1 MKMIVGLGNPG
12 KQYETTRHNVGFM
25 AIDQVASD
33 HQLNWSLDTKFQA
46 KVATAIINGEK
57 VVFVKPMTYMN
68 ESGQAVEAIRHYY
81 KVDPADILILYDD
94 LDLPIGKLRLRQSGS
109 AGGHNGI
116 KSIIAQLG
124 KQNFKR
130 LRIGIDRPKQQSVV
144 DYVLGKVTDDEK
156 EKLDAAFTRAQ
167 EAVEKW
173 IQQDDFNKVMN
184 QFNQKKED

>member
-33 HQLNWSLDTKFQA
+33 YQLNWSLDTKFQA

-57 VVFVKPMTYMN
+57 VLFVKPMTYMN
-68 ESGQAVEAIRHYY
+68 ESGRAVEAIRHYY
-81 KVDPADILILYDD
+81 KVDPVDILIIYDD
-94 LDLPIGKLRLRQSGS
+94 LDLPTGKLRLRQSGS

-116 KSIIAQLG
+116 RSIIAQLG

-156 EKLDAAFTRAQ
+156 EKLDAAFARAQ
-167 EAVEKW
+167 EAVEDW

>member
-57 VVFVKPMTYMN
+57 VLFVKPMTYMN
-68 ESGQAVEAIRHYY
+68 ESGRAVEAIRHYY
-81 KVDPADILILYDD
+81 KVDPVDILIIYDD
-94 LDLPIGKLRLRQSGS
+94 LDLPTGKLRLRQSGS

-156 EKLDAAFTRAQ
+156 EKLDAAFARAQ
-167 EAVEKW
+167 EAVEDW

>member
-68 ESGQAVEAIRHYY
+68 ESGRAVEAIRHYY